1 MQFEKSTSKKCAA
14 YSFIWYWSY
23 IGSDMRKSY
32 IFVKEDREKK
42 LKKNFNEV
50 RFRWCQV
57 CEMRSHWGHNF
68 SRSSLYTLFF
78 IYVKFNYRRGSKCAI
93 CYELCHMLT
102 ADKYSKSFF
111 TLSSLDRSLLIG
123 IFFVCR
129 QQFWLWKTSK
139 QTSSDIK
146 LNEFNQKNILRTCE
160 NSEYDRRPPSS
171 IIGASKRQNLCL
183 HFTIWTEKG
192 FL

>member
-1 MQFEKSTSKKCAA
+1 MCNLLWIMSYAHRRQIFKK
-14 YSFIWYWSY
+14 F
-23 IGSDMRKSY
+23 
-32 IFVKEDREKK
+32 
-42 LKKNFNEV
+42 
-50 RFRWCQV
+50 
-57 CEMRSHWGHNF
+57 
-68 SRSSLYTLFF
+68 LYP
-78 IYVKFNYRRGSKCAI
+78 
-93 CYELCHMLT
+93 
-102 ADKYSKSFF
+102 
-111 TLSSLDRSLLIG
+111 LDRSLLIG

-129 QQFWLWKTSK
+129 QQFWLWKTSE

-192 FL
+192 LHKPVCHTVVWSLSLFYKAPVCYFLCNQRKKNIHSTCAIGKFSLISLHLADEQILTLRYSTTSKTSLDHKEAMI

>member
-1 MQFEKSTSKKCAA
+1 MCNLLWIMSYAHRRQIFKK
-14 YSFIWYWSY
+14 F
-23 IGSDMRKSY
+23 
-32 IFVKEDREKK
+32 
-42 LKKNFNEV
+42 
-50 RFRWCQV
+50 
-57 CEMRSHWGHNF
+57 
-68 SRSSLYTLFF
+68 LYP
-78 IYVKFNYRRGSKCAI
+78 
-93 CYELCHMLT
+93 
-102 ADKYSKSFF
+102 
-111 TLSSLDRSLLIG
+111 LDRSLLIG

-192 FL
+192 LHKPVCHTVVWSLLLFYKAPVCYFLCNQRKKKYSQYMCDWKVFSHFSSPRRWTNFNLKIFNHFKDISWP